1 MLKLIKKYLFLV
13 LVFVCILIAFTY
25 RSRFYWEFPPI
36 EDNFDEFAYGW
47 LGTSLIKTGIPT
59 SWSFIPDYDK
69 GYKKG
74 MILEVKDFRIEADG
88 VIPNKDNYNGF
99 PKPLA
104 LAQEFTLDGYT
115 SHFRIVSPYLEQP
128 PLGGILISLPLL
140 GSVNDFQDASV
151 RLLRYPF
158 VILGTATVALIIWL
172 GSLLYSR
179 LHGIV
184 AGFIYATTPAV
195 ILGSRLAL
203 PENILT
209 PLVLLEVILLHYY
222 RKKEKSWLLV
232 LALTLAFI
240 APLIKPFGLVC
251 ALIGFGYLAIFK
263 KDYKK
268 GLLFVL
274 PALAA
279 ALVYVLYALGYDKN
293 TFLWV
298 LTYQS
303 GRFFAG
309 PSVFIL
315 KFIIPRITKVFL
327 DGWILFGWISLFA
340 ICFSKNVKKHTQLL
354 IPIFSYL
361 LVLLFFGGEDYGW
374 YRFPLY
380 PFLTLAASIM
390 TIKIIAKPNFFSAL
404 MFLLVAPVTGFAWG
418 LGIYNWTG
426 YLNYFRIFLAAS
438 LGFSAI
444 TLLSN
449 KKIVLRLTS
458 IFLIMIFVSSLFL
471 NTRVINNVRE
481 IWAQL
486 GDRSSLILD
495 RQ

>member
-1 MLKLIKKYLFLV
+1 MSKLIKKYLFLV
-13 LVFVCILIAFTY
+13 IVFLCILVAFTY

-47 LGTSLIKTGIPT
+47 LGASLIKTGIPT
-59 SWSFIPDYDK
+59 SWSFIPDYEK

-74 MILEVKDFRIEADG
+74 MVLEVKDFRIEADG
-88 VIPNKDNYNGF
+88 IVPNRDNYKIF
-99 PKPLA
+99 PKPLT

-128 PLGGILISLPLL
+128 PLGGIIISLPLL
-140 GSVNDFQDASV
+140 GKVNDFQDASV

-158 VILGTATVALIIWL
+158 VVLGTVSVLLVVWL

-184 AGFIYATTPAV
+184 AGIIYATAPTV

-209 PLVLLEVILLHYY
+209 PLILLEVILLHYY
-222 RKKEKSWLLV
+222 RKKEKSLFLV
-232 LALTLAFI
+232 LALAITFI

-274 PALAA
+274 SALGAV
-279 ALVYVLYALGYDKN
+279 LVYVLYALSYDKN

-340 ICFSKNVKKHTQLL
+340 ICLSRSVKKHTELM

-380 PFLTLAASIM
+380 PFLIVAAAIM

-404 MFLLVAPVTGFAWG
+404 TFLLVAPVTGFAWG
-418 LGIYNWTG
+418 LGIYNWMG
-426 YLNYFRIFLAAS
+426 YINYFRIFLTTSIA
-438 LGFSAI
+438 FSAI
-444 TLLSN
+444 TLFSD

-458 IFLIMIFVSSLFL
+458 IFLTLIFVSSLFL
-471 NTRVINNVRE
+471 NTRVINNVRA

-486 GDRSSLILD
+486 GDRSSLIID